1 MNNETGEIVY
11 QGAVWKV
18 SSLKDGGWRLTVDLS
33 TGDIPVL
40 RVDDL
45 VAVALLRPDQAPPI
59 L

>member
-1 MNNETGEIVY
+1 MSDTGEIMY

-18 SSLKDGGWRLTVDLS
+18 SSLKDGGWRITIDLS
-33 TGDIPVL
+33 TADIPVL

-45 VAVALLRPDQAPPI
+45 VAVALLKPDQSPPI